1 MVVIF
6 KVRLFVQQYDISF
19 NKRSQRLF
27 DISNLSGSLKRDVKI
42 GGIIYNKISKLS
54 SFLFLNNNT

>member
-1 MVVIF
+1 MVIF